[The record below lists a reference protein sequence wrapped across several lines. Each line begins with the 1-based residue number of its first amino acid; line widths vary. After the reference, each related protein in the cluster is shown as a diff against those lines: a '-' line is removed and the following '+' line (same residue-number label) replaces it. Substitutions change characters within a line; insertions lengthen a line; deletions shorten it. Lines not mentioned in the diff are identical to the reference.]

1 MGLTVR
7 AEVDADTG
15 VAPNMA
21 NMTANAHNVTK
32 TPR

>member
-15 VAPNMA
+15 VAPNMV
-21 NMTANAHNVTK
+21 NMAANAHDVTK
-32 TPR
+32 EPR